1 MTERLADRAEAREI
15 APPSRREVLAHFLPD
30 VRKRRGKLAAGIVF
44 AVIYAVARVIEPW
57 PLKVVFD
64 QVLFHKPASGLTSRP
79 FTFLGSSAY
88 QLLAAAALVLMA
100 TSLVRGISYYY
111 EDFLL
116 SSAAQE
122 IVYGIR
128 ARLYRH
134 LHRLPLSFHRRRSAG
149 DTLVRLSADIVVLR
163 DVLVDAVVNLGTGLI
178 LIVLML
184 AVMVAVDPV
193 LTVVSLAAMP
203 TIALASSYYGRRI
216 RDNSRKQR
224 KREGQ
229 VAAAMHEALAAI
241 DVVQLHG
248 ATDREEERFRR
259 LSRRSLK
266 QGTKAVRLEAQM
278 NRSVELMLGAG
289 TVVILWV
296 GSLRVLHGALTPGE
310 LIVFISYLRAAYRP
324 LRRASKTVQRS
335 AKALAAAER
344 IVEVLEIEPEL
355 KDSPDA
361 KPAPRF
367 VGKVEFQDVE
377 FAYSAGQPVLCGV
390 SVRIEP
396 GETIAIVGKT
406 GSGKSTLVSLL
417 PRLFDPTAGSVS
429 IDNTDIRS
437 FTLDSLRAQ
446 ISVVQQ
452 DSVLF
457 GLSIAENLRYG
468 CPDADDAELQAAV
481 AAAGLADVIRDLP
494 EGLDTVLSERGAS
507 LSGGERHR
515 VAIARAL
522 IRRSP
527 ILVLDEPTTGLDPA
541 KRREVITATR
551 DLIGATTTLLVTH
564 DMELAQQADEI
575 LLLHGGC
582 ITARGSYHQLF
593 TDSTDFRRLVG
604 SQDSH
609 RGRAARQAAHVPDV
623 AAMADVQG
631 GETIE
636 HRSTETQR
644 RGPLEAST
652 PPAVELYGVADTRRA
667 AATKLTEEES
677 EREERHLVFFPH
689 ADRYLLTE
697 RQGPPPHLGSEVFLD
712 EPTRLAYVVTKVAAS
727 PLPSDRRTCVY
738 LEQLHGESSTRAQR
752 MRHRAVTLAA

>member
-1 MTERLADRAEAREI
+1 MTEQLEAGETMHR
-15 APPSRREVLAHFLPD
+15 SRREVFVHFLPD

-44 AVIYAVARVIEPW
+44 AVIYAGARVIEPW

-64 QVLFHKPASGLTSRP
+64 QVLLHKPAHGLASRP

-134 LHRLPLSFHRRRSAG
+134 LHRLPLAFHRRRSAG

-163 DVLVDAVVNLGTGLI
+163 DVLVDAVVNLGTGVVLI
-178 LIVLML
+178 ALML

-193 LTVVSLAAMP
+193 LTAVSLAAMP
-203 TIALASSYYGRRI
+203 AIALASSYYGRRI

-229 VAAAMHEALAAI
+229 VAAAMHEALGAI

-248 ATDREEERFRR
+248 ASEREEERFQQ

-289 TVVILWV
+289 TVVILWI

-310 LIVFISYLRAAYRP
+310 LIVFVSYLRAAYRP

-335 AKALAAAER
+335 AKALASAER

-355 KDSPDA
+355 EDAPDA
-361 KPAPRF
+361 RPAPRF
-367 VGKVEFQDVE
+367 VGKVEFRDVE
-377 FAYSAGQPVLCGV
+377 FAYTAGQPVLRGV
-390 SVRIEP
+390 SFRIEP
-396 GETIAIVGKT
+396 GKTIAIVGKT

-429 IDNTDIRS
+429 IDDSDVRR

-452 DSVLF
+452 DAVLF

-468 CPDADDAELQAAV
+468 CPDADDDELAAAV
-481 AAAGLADVIRDLP
+481 EAAGLRDVIRDLP
-494 EGLDTVLSERGAS
+494 EGLDTMLSERGAS

-522 IRRSP
+522 IRQSP
-527 ILVLDEPTTGLDPA
+527 ILALDEPTTGLDPA
-541 KRREVITATR
+541 KRREVVTATR

-575 LLLHGGC
+575 LLLHAGR
-582 ITARGSYHQLF
+582 IAARGSYHQLL

-604 SQDSH
+604 SQDGH
-609 RGRAARQAAHVPDV
+609 RGRVALQAVD
-623 AAMADVQG
+623 
-631 GETIE
+631 
-636 HRSTETQR
+636 RSHAQEQ
-644 RGPLEAST
+644 
-652 PPAVELYGVADTRRA
+652 RA
-667 AATKLTEEES
+667 AEQS
-677 EREERHLVFFPH
+677 QQRERHLVFFPH
-689 ADRYLLTE
+689 AYCYLLTE
-697 RQGPPPHLGSEVFLD
+697 RRGAPPRVGSEVVLD
-712 EPTRLAYVVTKVAAS
+712 EPARAAYVVTKVVAS
-727 PLPSDRRTCVY
+727 PLPGDGRSCAYLERLPGASSRRT
-738 LEQLHGESSTRAQR
+738 ERRQR
-752 MRHRAVTLAA
+752 SAVTLAA

>member
-1 MTERLADRAEAREI
+1 MRQKPAEQLGADEAVPR
-15 APPSRREVLAHFLPD
+15 SRREVFAHFLPD
-30 VRKRRGKLAAGIVF
+30 VRKRSRKLAAGIAF
-44 AVIYAVARVIEPW
+44 AVIYALARVIEPW

-64 QVLFHKPASGLTSRP
+64 QVLFHKPAHGLTSRP

-88 QLLAAAALVLMA
+88 ELLAAAAVVLMA
-100 TSLVRGISYYY
+100 TSIVRGVSYYY

-134 LHRLPLSFHRRRSAG
+134 LHRLPLSFHRRRSVG
-149 DTLVRLSADIVVLR
+149 DTLVRLSSDIIVLR
-163 DVLVDAVVNLGTGLI
+163 DVLVDSVVNLGTGVV

-184 AVMVAVDPV
+184 AVMVAVDPI
-193 LTVVSLAAMP
+193 LTIVSLAAMP
-203 TIALASSYYGRRI
+203 AIALTSSFYGRRI
-216 RDNSRKQR
+216 RDNARKQR

-248 ATDREEERFRR
+248 ASEREEERFRQ

-278 NRSVELMLGAG
+278 NRSVELALSAG

-296 GSLRVLHGALTPGE
+296 GALRVLHGALTPGE
-310 LIVFISYLRAAYRP
+310 LIVFVSYLRAAYRP
-324 LRRASKTVQRS
+324 LSRASKTVQRS

-344 IVEVLEIEPEL
+344 IVDVLEVEPEL
-355 KDSPDA
+355 KDSADA

-367 VGKVEFQDVE
+367 AGKVEFRGVE
-377 FAYSAGQPVLCGV
+377 FAYTAGQPVLRSV
-390 SVRIEP
+390 SFHIGP
-396 GETIAIVGKT
+396 GKTIAIVGKT

-417 PRLFDPTAGSVS
+417 PRLFDPTAGSVC
-429 IDNTDIRS
+429 IDDTDIRS

-446 ISVVQQ
+446 ISIVQQ

-457 GLSIAENLRYG
+457 GLSIADNLRYG
-468 CPDADDAELQAAV
+468 SPDADDDELGAAV
-481 AAAGLADVIRDLP
+481 DAAGLSDFIRNLP
-494 EGLDTVLSERGAS
+494 DGLDTIVSERGAS
-507 LSGGERHR
+507 LSGGERQR

-564 DMELAQQADEI
+564 DLELAQQADEI
-575 LLLHGGC
+575 LLLQAGR
-582 ITARGSYHQLF
+582 ISARGSYRQLL
-593 TDSTDFRRLVG
+593 TDSADFRALLG
-604 SQDSH
+604 AQPP
-609 RGRAARQAAHVPDV
+609 ARRTATRF
-623 AAMADVQG
+623 ML
-631 GETIE
+631 
-636 HRSTETQR
+636 R
-644 RGPLEAST
+644 RG
-652 PPAVELYGVADTRRA
+652 GIR
-667 AATKLTEEES
+667 
-677 EREERHLVFFPH
+677 
-689 ADRYLLTE
+689 
-697 RQGPPPHLGSEVFLD
+697 G
-712 EPTRLAYVVTKVAAS
+712 
-727 PLPSDRRTCVY
+727 
-738 LEQLHGESSTRAQR
+738 
-752 MRHRAVTLAA
+752 